1 MSAIFT
7 TQGFLVI
14 VLDTGIDLSTASNLK
29 ILYKKPSGVKGEFTA
44 TVFETTK
51 LRYQF
56 DNDNLD
62 IPGQWSFQAFVTIG
76 GLNAYGEIVRQK
88 IDRTLL

>member
-1 MSAIFT
+1 MNSIFT

-14 VLDTGIDLSTASNLK
+14 VLDTGIDLTLASVTK
-29 ILYKKPSGVKGEFTA
+29 IIYKKPSGRKGEFTA

-56 DNDNLD
+56 TNTDLD
-62 IPGQWSFQAFVTIG
+62 IAGYWTFQAYVVIG
-76 GLNAYGEIVRQK
+76 GLNAYGEIVGQRITK
-88 IDRTLL
+88 TLL

>member
-1 MSAIFT
+1 MNSIFT

-14 VLDTGIDLSTASNLK
+14 VLDTGIDLSLASVTK
-29 ILYKKPSGVKGEFTA
+29 IIYKKPSGRKGEFTA

-56 DNDNLD
+56 TNADLD
-62 IPGQWSFQAFVTIG
+62 VSGEWQFQAYVIIG
-76 GLNAYGEIVRQK
+76 GLNAYGEIVRQSIK
-88 IDRTLL
+88 KPLL

>member
-7 TQGFLVI
+7 TQGYLVI
-14 VLDTGIDLSTASNLK
+14 VLDTGIDLSTASVTK
-29 ILYKKPSGVKGEFTA
+29 ILYRKPSGVKGEFTA

-56 DNDNLD
+56 TNTDLD
-62 IPGQWSFQAFVTIG
+62 LPGQWSFQAYVVIG
-76 GLNAYGEIVRQK
+76 GLNAYGEIVRQSISK
-88 IDRTLL
+88 TLL